1 MKIYVNKS
9 IIVFKHFY
17 FYIPSLFYSKYLP
30 LTVILD
36 DRMSL
41 GYNQMPDNEAWE
53 SLKIDHI
60 RFFLGKGSQKRSS
73 RIGTFSRKENNPTI
87 QCCTGSRNPL
97 AVFCEHWKWAPASG
111 SLGRP
116 REVHPSLVP
125 LLAPVPGKFLAW
137 SWFGLDCPSTPTPTP
152 KLCSN

>member
-53 SLKIDHI
+53 SLKII
-60 RFFLGKGSQKRSS
+60 V
-73 RIGTFSRKENNPTI
+73 TFAAALR
-87 QCCTGSRNPL
+87 
-97 AVFCEHWKWAPASG
+97 
-111 SLGRP
+111 
-116 REVHPSLVP
+116 
-125 LLAPVPGKFLAW
+125 
-137 SWFGLDCPSTPTPTP
+137 
-152 KLCSN
+152 